1 MENIMRKRKP
11 RLRDY
16 QDQAIV
22 ILEQQTKDKNFT
34 RYAKAVL
41 SKRYLSEDI
50 SLDKLYLKLKK
61 TKSDFEKEIIWD
73 AITTKLLVEQDL
85 RNVMKANN
93 LIMEKLPIDYLVKLT
108 QNAIDPQIRSH
119 AKKVCYE
126 KQLDL
131 EQELGL
137 EIIDYEKFEQDFEQ
151 DNRERD
157 TSPKHSKDK
166 SKISKS
172 DQFNQSITIKKFLQT
187 FYGISCQEERVTHE
201 AMEQIL
207 RSKGISIPKRGRL
220 QSISIDQVVTGEWI
234 LVRDGNKKRNTRT
247 IPYMNPH
254 GTPLEKL
261 SKEIGVPYQK
271 IR

>member
-1 MENIMRKRKP
+1 MRKRKL
-11 RLRDY
+11 RLRNC

-22 ILEQQTKDKNFT
+22 ILEQQTKDINFT

-41 SKRYLSEDI
+41 SERYLSENM
-50 SLDKLYLKLKK
+50 SLEKLGKK
-61 TKSDFEKEIIWD
+61 AQKSRSDFEKEIIWD
-73 AITTKLLVEQDL
+73 AITTKLLVTEDEK
-85 RNVMKANN
+85 VS
-93 LIMEKLPIDYLVKLT
+93 IMELHILEKLPIDYVAKLT
-108 QNAIDPQIRSH
+108 QQAISQKMKKY
-119 AKKVCYE
+119 AQKVCYE
-126 KQLDL
+126 KQLEL
-131 EQELGL
+131 EEKLGL
-137 EIIDYEKFEQDFEQ
+137 EIIDYQKYEQ
-151 DNRERD
+151 DNIEEEKIE
-157 TSPKHSKDK
+157 TNKKEK
-166 SKISKS
+166 SKISKKE
-172 DQFNQSITIKKFLQT
+172 QFNRSISTKKFLQN
-187 FYGISCQEERVTHE
+187 FYDITCQEERVTHE